1 MADKGSSGSGSAGG
15 AGSGYQVEVDGLR
28 AFAGQVRGLLAE
40 FQANADGPTTHAKT
54 GVGGTSFG
62 EFAEAKDLHNQ
73 YELMRDGLRDVLTA
87 LHEAIDDAQRK
98 ADLTATNYEEQ
109 EHQTAQQL
117 KVSDDGWSVSTA
129 ASSPTTY
136 GAAVAGVVTGA
147 VAGRSAAKSANRAVT
162 KDAAAETPQETPV
175 GGVPDAGESVAS
187 GSGTVPVPGAV
198 APGGGVPGAAGK
210 GNSTRPGVT
219 DENGGGDGD
228 GNGGPVE
235 QPTW

>member
-1 MADKGSSGSGSAGG
+1 MADKRSSGSGSTGG
-15 AGSGYQVEVDGLR
+15 AGSGYQVEVDSLR

-40 FQANADGPTTHAKT
+40 FQASADGPTTHART

-62 EFAEAKDLHNQ
+62 EFAEAKALHDQ
-73 YELMRDGLRDVLTA
+73 YELMRDGLRDVLSA

-109 EHQTAQQL
+109 EHRTAQTL
-117 KVSDDGWSVSTA
+117 KVSSDGWSVSTA
-129 ASSPTTY
+129 TPAPITY
-136 GAAVAGVVTGA
+136 GAGAAGVVAGA
-147 VAGRSAAKSANRAVT
+147 VAGRSAAKPAGRTAVKDTAAEAPQEPPAVT
-162 KDAAAETPQETPV
+162 PGE
-175 GGVPDAGESVAS
+175 VPGEAP
-187 GSGTVPVPGAV
+187 GAVPGAV

-219 DENGGGDGD
+219 DENGDGD
-228 GNGGPVE
+228 GGPVE